1 MARAVLRTN
10 KTQARYALIEM
21 QGHYGGQTCPRVFHG
36 ADYAGVSLAS
46 PKQSVGFLCAQ
57 TDEEEPL
64 QLHLAIT
71 EWNDTGLR
79 GVIDNP
85 HDRIAPVKASLGI
98 WL

>member
-1 MARAVLRTN
+1 MSVKLARVCLVVP
-10 KTQARYALIEM
+10 IM
-21 QGHYGGQTCPRVFHG
+21 
-36 ADYAGVSLAS
+36 LAS
-46 PKQSVGFLCAQ
+46 VWHLHHSPWGFLCAQ
-57 TDEEEPL
+57 TDEEEPM

-71 EWNDTGLR
+71 EWNDTGLK

>member
-1 MARAVLRTN
+1 MSVKLV
-10 KTQARYALIEM
+10 
-21 QGHYGGQTCPRVFHG
+21 RVCL
-36 ADYAGVSLAS
+36 VVPIMLAS
-46 PKQSVGFLCAQ
+46 VWHLHHSPWGFLCAQ
-57 TDEEEPL
+57 TDEEEPM

-85 HDRIAPVKASLGI
+85 KDRIAPVKASLGI

>member
-1 MARAVLRTN
+1 MSVKLV
-10 KTQARYALIEM
+10 
-21 QGHYGGQTCPRVFHG
+21 RVCL
-36 ADYAGVSLAS
+36 VVRIMLAS
-46 PKQSVGFLCAQ
+46 VWYLHHSPWGFLCAQ
-57 TDEEEPL
+57 TDEEESM

-85 HDRIAPVKASLGI
+85 QDRIAPVKASLGI